1 MSYLRNPV
9 DRMLTSMAQFCL
21 TVLERASGGRKNAA
35 KQYGIKFKVLRRVGS
50 LCTNKGG
57 RKAQGVAESLTDLER
72 DFLSNTAKT
81 MIRRAAEKAH
91 DPDKTFPQIALSE
104 TLGRAS
110 RRPTK
115 VN

>member
-1 MSYLRNPV
+1 
-9 DRMLTSMAQFCL
+9 MAQFCL

-81 MIRRAAEKAH
+81 MIRRAAEKPMIPTRH
-91 DPDKTFPQIALSE
+91 FHRLHCRK